1 MEKKIADLAVLG
13 AGPGG
18 YVAAI
23 RAAKLGLKTILIE
36 KGYLGG
42 VCLNTGCIPTKALH
56 YVSQNIDEL
65 KKSSIFGIN
74 ITGFNIDFQKVMQRK
89 DFVVNAQRKGIQYHL
104 SKNNVELIS
113 GNGKLTD
120 TDKILITDNTMDNI
134 EITAKNIIIA
144 AGSSAKSI
152 PPFDFTKEGILD
164 NMKILSL
171 KELPSSILIVGAGV
185 IGCEFANI
193 FATLGS
199 IVTLI
204 EVLPRILAT
213 EDEEV
218 SKIIHKNF
226 LKKGTN
232 VYLNTT
238 TGSLDIKD
246 NKYICNLNT
255 GESITADK
263 ILVAVGRSPNT
274 EGIGIENLGITT
286 NKGFIKVDSH
296 LRTSI
301 PSIYAIGD
309 VIGGYLLAHVASKEG
324 KVAAEN
330 IAGKETIMD
339 YKVIPWSI
347 FTSPE
352 IGTVGLNEKQAIERN
367 QTVRIGIFP
376 FTNSG
381 KAHIS
386 AETEGFVKIVTD
398 ESSGEIL
405 GAQVIG
411 PRASDLIHEVAIAMK
426 AEMTI
431 EELASAVY
439 SHPTLSE
446 AIMEAAE
453 DCLGFA
459 THISR

>member
-1 MEKKIADLAVLG
+1 MEKKIIDLAVLG

-36 KGYLGG
+36 KGHLGG

-56 YVSQNIDEL
+56 FVSQNIDEL
-65 KKSSIFGIN
+65 KKYSTFGIN
-74 ITGFNIDFQKVMQRK
+74 ITGFNIDFQKVMERK
-89 DFVVNAQRKGIQYHL
+89 DWVVNAQRKGIQYHL

-164 NMKILSL
+164 NVKILSL
-171 KELPSSILIVGAGV
+171 KELPLSILIVGAGV

-263 ILVAVGRSPNT
+263 ILVAIGRSPNT
-274 EGIGIENLGITT
+274 EGIGIENLGIATD
-286 NKGFIKVDSH
+286 KGFIKVDSH

-301 PSIYAIGD
+301 ASIYAIGD

-352 IGTVGLNEKQAIERN
+352 IGTVGLNEKQAAERN
-367 QTVRIGIFP
+367 LKVRVGIFP
-376 FTNSG
+376 FMNSG

-411 PRASDLIHEVAIAMK
+411 PRASDLIHEVAVAMK

-431 EELASAVY
+431 DELASVVY

-453 DCLGFA
+453 DCFGLA